1 MSLTN
6 TIAHDGAAPTRG
18 FSFKGIGMMA
28 AGLALGVA
36 IGLTIAN
43 NGNAAELPTP
53 VAAPSAGLA
62 YDDFVRVNTTG
73 LDSVTA
79 AAASVPVIESQ
90 TAVDSGFIYLNT
102 TALDGVV
109 SAASVPVIES
119 QTAVDSGF
127 IYLNTTA
134 LDSPT
139 APYAENSSGPR

>member
-1 MSLTN
+1 VVS
-6 TIAHDGAAPTRG
+6 G
-18 FSFKGIGMMA
+18 
-28 AGLALGVA
+28 
-36 IGLTIAN
+36 
-43 NGNAAELPTP
+43 
-53 VAAPSAGLA
+53 
-62 YDDFVRVNTTG
+62 
-73 LDSVTA
+73 
-79 AAASVPVIESQ
+79 ASVPVIESQ